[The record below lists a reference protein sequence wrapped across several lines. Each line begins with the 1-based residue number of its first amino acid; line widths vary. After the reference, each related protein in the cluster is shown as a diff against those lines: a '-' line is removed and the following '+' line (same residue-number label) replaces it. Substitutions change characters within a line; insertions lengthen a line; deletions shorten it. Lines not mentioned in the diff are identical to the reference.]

1 MNDNFFDIVFDV
13 IINKDSYDFINH
25 EFKEKAE
32 RNLWRVG
39 FIGINGIIFL
49 GCLYT
54 LIFILI
60 PIINYRIS
68 LCCRKRE
75 QRYSEIND
83 RIGTSHIS
91 LMKERLTQ

>member
-13 IINKDSYDFINH
+13 IIDKESYDFEKN

-60 PIINYRIS
+60 PIIKYRIS
-68 LCCRKRE
+68 QCCRKRE
-75 QRYSEIND
+75 RRYSEIND
-83 RIGTSHIS
+83 RIGKSHIS
-91 LMKERLTQ
+91 LMKERLNQ